1 MPASSPAPLLSL
13 RGVQTHFPVQRG
25 FVFRRQVGTVKA
37 VDGVDLELRR
47 GEVLGLVGESGCGKS
62 TLARTILQLVPPTAG
77 TVVFEGQNLAELD
90 AAALRRTRLG
100 LQMVFQDPY
109 ASLNPRMTVF
119 DALAEPLR
127 VHRIVPRTEVPARV
141 TALMERVGLAPR
153 FAKKYPHEFSGG
165 QRQRIAIARAL
176 ALEPRVIV
184 ADEPVSALDVSIQA
198 QILNLLAQL
207 VRDLGLSLIFISHD
221 LAVVK
226 HLSDRVAVMYLGK
239 IVEHGPAAAVIEHP
253 AHPYTRALVSAIHV
267 PDPAREKTRQRLV
280 LPGDPPSPLDPPAGC
295 AFHPRCPFATEVCRA
310 ATPPLAAQPDGRE
323 VACVRLD
330 AIPPEQAV

>member
-1 MPASSPAPLLSL
+1 MPSTTDTLLSL
-13 RGVQTHFPVQRG
+13 RGVQTHFPVTRG

-37 VDGVDLELRR
+37 VDGVDLELHR

-77 TVVFEGQNLAELD
+77 TVVFEGQNLAALD
-90 AAALRRTRLG
+90 AAGLRRARLG

-109 ASLNPRMTVF
+109 ASLNPRMSVF

-127 VHRIVPRTEVPARV
+127 VHKIVPRAEVPARV
-141 TALMERVGLAPR
+141 ASLMERVGLAPR

-176 ALEPRVIV
+176 ALNPRVIV

-207 VRDLGLSLIFISHD
+207 VRDLGLSLIFIAHD
-221 LAVVK
+221 LSVVK
-226 HLSDRVAVMYLGK
+226 HLSDRVAVMYLGR

-253 AHPYTRALVSAIHV
+253 AHPYTRALVSAIPV
-267 PDPAREKTRQRLV
+267 PDPVRERARTRLV
-280 LPGDPPSPLDPPAGC
+280 LAGDPPSPLNPPSGC
-295 AFHPRCPFATEVCRA
+295 AFHPRCPFAAAVCRA
-310 ATPPLAAQPDGRE
+310 AVPPLTAQPDGRE
-323 VACVRLD
+323 VACVRL
-330 AIPPEQAV
+330 AEIGNL